1 MLFVTFGLLFGL
13 GILLWCA
20 ALSVGQIL
28 RRYKD
33 DGYPWGP
40 SRRQVEEVDNCAE
53 PTSQGQHAA

>member
-1 MLFVTFGLLFGL
+1 MLFVTFGLVFGL

-33 DGYPWGP
+33 DGYPWEM
-40 SRRQVEEVDNCAE
+40 STQQVEEAGNPAE
-53 PTSQGQHAA
+53 PISQGQHAA